1 VALLALVM
9 VLELPQVAH
18 AVVLGERAPVD
29 AAGILTGIAA
39 ICSALVWPVLIG
51 LVLFGFREPAKEL
64 LHAAV
69 GVAEGANRFK
79 IWQIEFD
86 RDVQQQVAQSEAA
99 ALGAPV
105 LGSAAAGA
113 AAGAA
118 LAAVA
123 GVVAG
128 QGVAGQRVAGQA
140 AAGQAAAGQAA
151 AGQAGVEQ
159 RTAVEIATGAV
170 ASGEVAAASRV
181 RALLDAAP
189 TETLRKAEEAA
200 IKARVLGFA
209 QEYEAVR
216 AGMPAGDDRTR
227 VMNGVVAKMRT
238 LALAADLFLDEL
250 MNAPASPG
258 RRLAAICILQM
269 KPEMRT
275 VSWLVER
282 MRIEQP
288 FVFFHASVAL
298 LNAVRRFGAAEKPTL
313 QPALHAAL
321 AQVQSFGENADINT
335 VRSLTLALSELE
347 TSA

>member
-128 QGVAGQRVAGQA
+128 QGVAGQRV
-140 AAGQAAAGQAA
+140 AGQAAAGQAA

>member
-1 VALLALVM
+1 
-9 VLELPQVAH
+9 
-18 AVVLGERAPVD
+18 
-29 AAGILTGIAA
+29 
-39 ICSALVWPVLIG
+39 
-51 LVLFGFREPAKEL
+51 VLFGFREPAKEL

-128 QGVAGQRVAGQA
+128 QGVAGQRV
-140 AAGQAAAGQAA
+140 AGQAAAGQAA